1 MTSEAVSYQN
11 TNEDDEQ
18 HGADDD
24 DGYQCNVVTSVVV
37 LQEHTVPT
45 HTHTHTSTL
54 LPQLLHRHIS
64 TISSCHTFTFCLNL
78 LLQHA
83 A

>member
-45 HTHTHTSTL
+45 HTHTHIPQRYCHSFCIDTSPQF
-54 LPQLLHRHIS
+54 LPVIHS
-64 TISSCHTFTFCLNL
+64 PSV
-78 LLQHA
+78 
-83 A
+83 